1 VTFYSNP
8 NDEICQFWPPKSAQ
22 ITDSASLSKMDTR
35 LHQVGPEMRT
45 DSHIHGGEKRMKSN
59 RGFSLLELLIVV
71 AIILIIAT
79 IAIPSL
85 LRSRQAAQESSAVAD
100 VRTIN
105 TAEVTYLSSNQ
116 GNYGDITSLVS
127 QGLLDNR
134 FGGAVSGY
142 NFVVTASGTD
152 YTVTAT
158 PTSTNSGRYG
168 YFSLPDAVIR
178 YQTGTSTTCNP
189 CFPPNASGQPVG

>member
-1 VTFYSNP
+1 
-8 NDEICQFWPPKSAQ
+8 
-22 ITDSASLSKMDTR
+22 M
-35 LHQVGPEMRT
+35 
-45 DSHIHGGEKRMKSN
+45 KRN

-79 IAIPSL
+79 IAIPNL
-85 LRSRQAAQESSAVAD
+85 MRSRQAAQEASAVAQ

-116 GNYGDITSLVS
+116 GNYGDIPSLIA
-127 QGLLDNR
+127 QGLLDSR
-134 FGGAVSGY
+134 FGGPVSGY
-142 NFVVTASGTD
+142 NFVVTASATD

-158 PTSTNSGRYG
+158 PTSTNNGRYG

-178 YQTGTSTTCNP
+178 YQLSPITNICVP
-189 CFPPNASGQPVG
+189 CFPPNMSGQPVG